1 MPKTHDGNRFEAVMI
16 NTAGGMTGGD
26 HIDWHY
32 DLGHNTNTVLTT
44 QACERIY
51 KSAGGSARTDIHL
64 TLADNASL
72 AWLPQ
77 ETILFD
83 QSRFERTITVEMSPT
98 SRLLFLEPVAFGR
111 TTMGESIDQGWL
123 RDHWKFFCNGDLFH
137 ADFFNLSGDISTW
150 LGRSA
155 IANGNLAMATLLLVS
170 QDAEMKLDAARALI
184 GKNGGASW
192 WKTAG
197 IGKLLARI
205 VARDSYELRKT
216 LLPVVDMLNDKAAL
230 PKCWSL

>member
-1 MPKTHDGNRFEAVMI
+1 MI

-32 DLGHNTNTVLTT
+32 NLGADTNTVLTT

-51 KSAGGSARTDIHL
+51 KSAGGSARTNIHL
-64 TLADNASL
+64 SLADNASL

-83 QSRFERTITVEMSPT
+83 QSRFERTITVEMKST
-98 SRLLFLEPVAFGR
+98 SRLLFLEPVVFGR
-111 TTMGESIDQGWL
+111 TTMGESVSSGYL
-123 RDHWKFFCNGDLFH
+123 RDHWRFTCDSELFH
-137 ADFFNLSGDISTW
+137 ADFFNLSGDISAQ
-150 LGRSA
+150 LERNA
-155 IANGNLAMATLLLVS
+155 IANGNLAMATLLLVAP
-170 QDAEMKLDAARALI
+170 DAEMKLDSARALI
-184 GKNGGASW
+184 GYNGGASW

-205 VARDSYELRKT
+205 VAKDSYELRKV
-216 LLPVVDMLNDKAAL
+216 LLPVVDLLNDRAAL